1 MNGIRLRS
9 DAFFIDKSRITE
21 KLLGNEN
28 IFDNQAIFNYTVN
41 GSTYKVS
48 LDNDAYAKIKEL
60 FPEPA

>member
-1 MNGIRLRS
+1 MP
-9 DAFFIDKSRITE
+9 FFIDKSRITE

-28 IFDNQAIFNYTVN
+28 VFDNQAIFNYTVN